1 MEIIRLVLVCISLLL
16 SIIILIMFVT
26 SNKSKKMDGSDYSK
40 LGEISTKI
48 DTLKESNKQNIELTI
63 AKEMNTLKDAN
74 KQNTDDNVKK
84 IDDFERAINQSI
96 NNRFDA
102 LNEQIDK
109 KFIEINKKVDEKI
122 GEGFK
127 TTTNTMADV
136 RERLQAIDVAQKNI
150 EKLSGDVVSLK
161 SVLENNQSR
170 GKYGEFRLEMILNSV
185 FGDTANCFKLQYTI
199 KKAKDGDD
207 VRADAVVFMPE
218 PNKMICVDSKFP
230 FSDYEKLFD
239 EKSTREQKEIFK
251 KQFNNAVKK
260 HITDIKNKYIIE
272 NKTADE
278 AIMFIPND
286 GIFAYIYHESEEVV
300 KYARDSRVILTSPST
315 LPAILTTI
323 NAVRIQVE
331 RAKNAKLISDQL
343 VILGKQF
350 KSFDEEWNRFS
361 NQLTTVTKTQ
371 GQLDKRVDT
380 ITGKFKSISGA
391 NVALENNNP
400 EENKENEN

>member
-1 MEIIRLVLVCISLLL
+1 
-16 SIIILIMFVT
+16 MFVT

-400 EENKENEN
+400 EKNKENEN

>member
-84 IDDFERAINQSI
+84 IDDFERAINHSI

-127 TTTNTMADV
+127 TTTDTMADV

-207 VRADAVVFMPE
+207 VRADAVVFIPE

-400 EENKENEN
+400 EKK

>member
-1 MEIIRLVLVCISLLL
+1 
-16 SIIILIMFVT
+16 MFVT

-84 IDDFERAINQSI
+84 IDDFERAINHSI

-127 TTTNTMADV
+127 TTTDTMADV

-207 VRADAVVFMPE
+207 VRADAVVFIPE

-400 EENKENEN
+400 EKK

>member
-400 EENKENEN
+400 EKK

>member
-1 MEIIRLVLVCISLLL
+1 MER
-16 SIIILIMFVT
+16 
-26 SNKSKKMDGSDYSK
+26 
-40 LGEISTKI
+40 
-48 DTLKESNKQNIELTI
+48 
-63 AKEMNTLKDAN
+63 
-74 KQNTDDNVKK
+74 
-84 IDDFERAINQSI
+84 
-96 NNRFDA
+96 
-102 LNEQIDK
+102 IDK
-109 KFIEINKKVDEKI
+109 EQLIFGIHPIREALKGKKRQI
-122 GEGFK
+122 
-127 TTTNTMADV
+127 
-136 RERLQAIDVAQKNI
+136 LQI
-150 EKLSGDVVSLK
+150 
-161 SVLENNQSR
+161 
-170 GKYGEFRLEMILNSV
+170 
-185 FGDTANCFKLQYTI
+185 
-199 KKAKDGDD
+199 
-207 VRADAVVFMPE
+207 
-218 PNKMICVDSKFP
+218 
-230 FSDYEKLFD
+230 
-239 EKSTREQKEIFK
+239 
-251 KQFNNAVKK
+251 
-260 HITDIKNKYIIE
+260 YIIE